1 MDSGR
6 VSMSQEWSRVVS
18 AEVKEEYMTLQGIQ
32 THCSQLT
39 SQNPK
44 TVKSHLS
51 LTLMRVKLVCFDNYS
66 LDCIEFSVVISH
78 WAELDSVR
86 SKPPDFSLQ
95 VYSSRSRPR
104 QLQLPWST
112 SEEKPEIRELR
123 SPGCPTETA

>member
-1 MDSGR
+1 MN
-6 VSMSQEWSRVVS
+6 
-18 AEVKEEYMTLQGIQ
+18 L
-32 THCSQLT
+32 
-39 SQNPK
+39 
-44 TVKSHLS
+44 
-51 LTLMRVKLVCFDNYS
+51 YS
-66 LDCIEFSVVISH
+66 LGTTKASTDCDVLVSCSDRFDT
-78 WAELDSVR
+78 ELDGTVR